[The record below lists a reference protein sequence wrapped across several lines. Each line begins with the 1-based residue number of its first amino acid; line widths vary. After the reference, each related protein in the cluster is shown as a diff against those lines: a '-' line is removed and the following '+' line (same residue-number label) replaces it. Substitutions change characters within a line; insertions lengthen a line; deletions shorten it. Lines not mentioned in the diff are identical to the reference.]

1 MVIGP
6 LELICGGNIQKFV
19 TLYNRPCI
27 LYGIFND
34 PFSWEFEREECL
46 ETVSAQ
52 FLRFQN
58 GTWTVRNIAR
68 SH

>member
-34 PFSWEFEREECL
+34 PFSWEFERENCL
-46 ETVSAQ
+46 EKDSGCPVFEVSEWNMDCQ
-52 FLRFQN
+52 KLC
-58 GTWTVRNIAR
+58 
-68 SH
+68 